1 MENNYL
7 LLVVT
12 IYDGY
17 GQPCGTANI
26 PILPFADASF
36 LFQVAKRHFNSIF
49 DGYDYSI
56 YLCPTKFSSYWKF
69 YTDSEM
75 NNFLIQSHKIH
86 AFHYVVDAL
95 MSRDFQKSPYLQKR
109 VRASRRAQSDNNNSL
124 F

>member
-7 LLVVT
+7 LLSV
-12 IYDGY
+12 ILYDGY
-17 GQPCGTANI
+17 GQIAGSAQI
-26 PILPFADASF
+26 PILPYADSTF

-56 YLCPTKFSSYWKF
+56 YLSPCLAKDWKLS
-69 YTDSEM
+69 TGPLM
-75 NNFLIQSHKIH
+75 NDFLIQSHKIH

-109 VRASRRAQSDNNNSL
+109 VRASRRTQSDNNNSL

>member
-1 MENNYL
+1 MEGNYI

-12 IYDGY
+12 LYDGY

-26 PILPFADASF
+26 PILPFADTTY

-56 YLCPTKFSSYWKF
+56 YLCPVKHSFDWKL
-69 YTDSEM
+69 YTDTDM
-75 NNFLIQSHKIH
+75 IDFLVHSHKIH
-86 AFHYVVDAL
+86 AFHYVADAL

-109 VRASRRAQSDNNNSL
+109 VRASRRTQSDNNNSL